1 MTEVVKIYQ
10 LVENLSLEVVYG
22 DEESLN
28 RTIKTGEISRPG
40 LELTGYFNYYS
51 HDRLQLFGSKEITFA
66 ERMMPEERLLV
77 MRRLC
82 AKDTPAFIVSRGLEI
97 PEELITAAKENGVSV
112 LRSPISTSRLLGEL
126 SSYLDGRLAVRTS
139 VHGVLVDVYGLG
151 VLIQGDSGIGKSETA
166 LELIKRGHRLIAD
179 DRVDVY
185 QQDELTV
192 VGEPPKILQHLIDV
206 MNLFGASAVRGF
218 MQVQLVVYLEAWEKD
233 KKYDRLG
240 SDDAMV
246 EIANVDVPQIRI
258 PVKTGRNVAIIIEVA
273 AMNFRAKTMGYDATK
288 TFEERLTRL
297 IEENSGE

>member
-97 PEELITAAKENGVSV
+97 PEELITATKRKWGFCITFTDFNFPFIRGAIQLFRWS
-112 LRSPISTSRLLGEL
+112 L
-126 SSYLDGRLAVRTS
+126 SCSD
-139 VHGVLVDVYGLG
+139 
-151 VLIQGDSGIGKSETA
+151 KC
-166 LELIKRGHRLIAD
+166 
-179 DRVDVY
+179 
-185 QQDELTV
+185 
-192 VGEPPKILQHLIDV
+192 PW
-206 MNLFGASAVRGF
+206 GF
-218 MQVQLVVYLEAWEKD
+218 
-233 KKYDRLG
+233 
-240 SDDAMV
+240 S
-246 EIANVDVPQIRI
+246 
-258 PVKTGRNVAIIIEVA
+258 
-273 AMNFRAKTMGYDATK
+273 
-288 TFEERLTRL
+288 
-297 IEENSGE
+297 

>member
-97 PEELITAAKENGVSV
+97 PEELITAAKWGFCITFTDFNF
-112 LRSPISTSRLLGEL
+112 RLLGEL

-192 VGEPPKILQHLIDV
+192 VESHQ
-206 MNLFGASAVRGF
+206 NF
-218 MQVQLVVYLEAWEKD
+218 
-233 KKYDRLG
+233 
-240 SDDAMV
+240 
-246 EIANVDVPQIRI
+246 
-258 PVKTGRNVAIIIEVA
+258 A
-273 AMNFRAKTMGYDATK
+273 AFN
-288 TFEERLTRL
+288 
-297 IEENSGE
+297 

>member
-97 PEELITAAKENGVSV
+97 PEELITAKRKWGFCITFTDFNFPFI
-112 LRSPISTSRLLGEL
+112 RS
-126 SSYLDGRLAVRTS
+126 Y
-139 VHGVLVDVYGLG
+139 
-151 VLIQGDSGIGKSETA
+151 
-166 LELIKRGHRLIAD
+166 
-179 DRVDVY
+179 
-185 QQDELTV
+185 
-192 VGEPPKILQHLIDV
+192 
-206 MNLFGASAVRGF
+206 
-218 MQVQLVVYLEAWEKD
+218 
-233 KKYDRLG
+233 
-240 SDDAMV
+240 
-246 EIANVDVPQIRI
+246 
-258 PVKTGRNVAIIIEVA
+258 PVI
-273 AMNFRAKTMGYDATK
+273 
-288 TFEERLTRL
+288 
-297 IEENSGE
+297 

>member
-97 PEELITAAKENGVSV
+97 PEELITAKKRKWRFCITFTDFNFPFTRG
-112 LRSPISTSRLLGEL
+112 T
-126 SSYLDGRLAVRTS
+126 
-139 VHGVLVDVYGLG
+139 
-151 VLIQGDSGIGKSETA
+151 IQ
-166 LELIKRGHRLIAD
+166 
-179 DRVDVY
+179 
-185 QQDELTV
+185 
-192 VGEPPKILQHLIDV
+192 
-206 MNLFGASAVRGF
+206 LFRWPFSCSDKCPWGF
-218 MQVQLVVYLEAWEKD
+218 
-233 KKYDRLG
+233 
-240 SDDAMV
+240 S
-246 EIANVDVPQIRI
+246 
-258 PVKTGRNVAIIIEVA
+258 
-273 AMNFRAKTMGYDATK
+273 
-288 TFEERLTRL
+288 
-297 IEENSGE
+297 